1 MSDSEEAKGEAQEA
15 NAGQPA
21 DETAAPGAEGLKPL
35 DVYMALRA
43 AFHQMAAVA
52 WQMMGLQADPFTG
65 KMHKDVEQARIA
77 IDCAAFLLERLQ
89 PQLQGQ
95 ESRDYQSMLTDL
107 RLNFV
112 KQAGP

>member
-15 NAGQPA
+15 DAGQPA
-21 DETAAPGAEGLKPL
+21 DESGAPGAEELKPL

-65 KMHKDVEQARIA
+65 KMHKNIEQARVA
-77 IDCAAFLLERLQ
+77 IDCAAFLLEKLLPR
-89 PQLQGQ
+89 LQGQ
-95 ESRDYQSMLTDL
+95 EARDYQSALTDL